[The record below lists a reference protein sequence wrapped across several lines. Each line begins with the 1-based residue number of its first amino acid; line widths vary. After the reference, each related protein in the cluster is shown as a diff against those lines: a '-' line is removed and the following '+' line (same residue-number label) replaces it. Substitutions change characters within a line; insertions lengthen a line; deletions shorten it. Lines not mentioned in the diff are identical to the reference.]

1 MRCGKAISRSTLRSG
16 GCDGVAVRADK
27 GLVVLTVAALS
38 TLSWWLPLRMGPT
51 PAEPVAVQRETRHI
65 PDFFLNDFELT
76 SMDRAGA
83 PRYRLHAGAMT
94 HYANDDTADVTA
106 PQMTLFRGGAAPWL
120 AHSARG
126 WVAAGGEMVRLNG
139 DVVITRPVTGGAPG
153 LEVSTDELEVWPDRE
168 YAETARPVTLRD
180 ALGVTEA
187 VGLHADFKQDRFEL
201 PAQVRGIY
209 APP

>member
-1 MRCGKAISRSTLRSG
+1 MRCGKAISRSPLRSG

-27 GLVVLTVAALS
+27 GLVVL
-38 TLSWWLPLRMGPT
+38 
-51 PAEPVAVQRETRHI
+51 PVA
-65 PDFFLNDFELT
+65 
-76 SMDRAGA
+76 
-83 PRYRLHAGAMT
+83 
-94 HYANDDTADVTA
+94 
-106 PQMTLFRGGAAPWL
+106 

-126 WVAAGGEMVRLNG
+126 GVAAGGEMVRLNG

-153 LEVSTDELEVWPDRE
+153 VEGSTDELEVWPDRE

>member
-1 MRCGKAISRSTLRSG
+1 MRCGKAISRSTPRSG
-16 GCDGVAVRADK
+16 GYDGVAVRADK

-51 PAEPVAVQRETRHI
+51 PAEPVAVAREARHV
-65 PDFFLNDFELT
+65 PDFFLTEFELT
-76 SMDRAGA
+76 SMDRGGA

-94 HYANDDTADVTA
+94 HYADDDTADVIA
-106 PQMTLFRGGAAPWL
+106 PQMTLFRGGGAPWL

-139 DVVITRPVTGGAPG
+139 DVVITRPVASGAQG
-153 LEVSTDELEVWPDRE
+153 LVVSTDELEVWPDRE

-201 PAQVRGIY
+201 PARVRGVY

>member
-1 MRCGKAISRSTLRSG
+1 MRSGKAISRSTPRSG

-51 PAEPVAVQRETRHI
+51 PAEPVAVEREARHV
-65 PDFFLNDFELT
+65 PDFFLTEFELT
-76 SMDRAGA
+76 SMDRGGA

-94 HYANDDTADVTA
+94 HYADDDTADVTA

-139 DVVITRPVTGGAPG
+139 DVVITRPVASGAQG

-201 PAQVRGIY
+201 PARVRGVY